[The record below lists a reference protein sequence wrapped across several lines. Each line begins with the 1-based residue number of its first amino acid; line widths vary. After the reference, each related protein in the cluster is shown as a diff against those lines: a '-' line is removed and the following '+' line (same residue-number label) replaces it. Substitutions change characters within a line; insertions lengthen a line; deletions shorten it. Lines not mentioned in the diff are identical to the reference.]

1 MVKNIGIDVEE
12 MEKAGVNFGHK
23 VSKLHPKMKQYVSGI
38 KNNVHMFDLEKT
50 SKELEKDLAFISKS
64 ISERPEGYPT
74 IVFVGTKIQLK
85 AIIQTAAS
93 ECGVPYVTERWL
105 GGTFTN
111 FETIQKRVNYFK
123 DLEKKRETGELEKY
137 TKKERLD
144 FDKEIS
150 SLKTKFEGVRNMSK
164 LPDAVFIFGLDKDI
178 TCAREAKRKGIKIV
192 SIVDTNVNPDIVDY
206 PIPANDD
213 AISAVR
219 YIIEKVSDT
228 IKQAQKTKG
237 VPQVKA

>member
-1 MVKNIGIDVEE
+1 MSQDIKISVEE

-23 VSKLHPKMKQYVSGI
+23 VSKLHPKMKEYVSGV
-38 KNNVHMFDLEKT
+38 KNGVHIFDLEKT
-50 SKELEKDLAFISKS
+50 SEELAKALTFISR
-64 ISERPEGYPT
+64 ILSEGKN
-74 IVFVGTKIQLK
+74 IIFIGTKIQLRG
-85 AIIQTAAS
+85 IIQEAAQ

-111 FETIQKRVNYFK
+111 FETIQKRVSYFK
-123 DLEKKRETGELEKY
+123 DLEKKKETGELEKY
-137 TKKERLD
+137 TKKERLN
-144 FDKEIS
+144 FDREIAK
-150 SLKTKFEGVRNMSK
+150 LKVKFDGIRNMAK

-178 TCAREAKRKGIKIV
+178 TCAREAKRKGIKII

-219 YIIEKVSDT
+219 YMLEKVKDVIIDSKRT
-228 IKQAQKTKG
+228 VAK
-237 VPQVKA
+237 